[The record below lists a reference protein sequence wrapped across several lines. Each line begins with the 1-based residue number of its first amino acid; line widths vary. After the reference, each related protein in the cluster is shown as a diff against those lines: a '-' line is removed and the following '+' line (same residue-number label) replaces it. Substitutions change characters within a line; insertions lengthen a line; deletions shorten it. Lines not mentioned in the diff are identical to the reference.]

1 MSTTVSVESA
11 SPSPGVHPI
20 APPTSCQLKPSTM
33 AKGAKYKASDEST
46 AAEAAADAALAAS
59 EETLKHGAEAAAE
72 VSEKAEGLLSKIGSA
87 AKAVARE
94 VAMIDDTPSKKKNPF
109 SGKKAEG
116 ETEAEANEEVDPE
129 AAEAAATL
137 QATLEASASMEAKR
151 AARMMTP
158 EEKQAAET
166 EAKAQEIQTASEY
179 EELMSDRLPGVN
191 PKLDFNEAK
200 DRWKEAAVTDINGQY
215 ISVCGSGYNDLEPLG
230 PGIGLWFRTLK
241 SLALYFTL
249 MTLLV
254 GLVIYNFIYLYYN
267 PESDMDEDT
276 MGALARVTA
285 GVMATTD
292 QTDSIGGIDIRTIM
306 LVVVSIDVFCI
317 LCFLIMIAHLKRRQ
331 DRYVEENDDAVVSL
345 PDYSVMVWGI
355 PTDATEEQLVAHF
368 SKFGQLADVVLVKDL
383 GRVMAPRMRRA
394 TQLDYLKD
402 LKIDAAAMTLK
413 HRVRALK
420 VQTRRI
426 ERYQKR
432 VAKTNDKIEK
442 ALEKGFAAVCAFITF
457 TEPESRAVCVDAY
470 NEQWSCC
477 HAETLKFG
485 GKHQLKIKPAPE
497 ASDVMWENVLR
508 KNPLVQLT
516 RKLISFTVI
525 LILCAAAVG
534 VMVYAKDAASN
545 AAPAVSC
552 ATVTPSDL
560 NPNPNLHCAAIWDLN
575 GEDAYNVPTS
585 QARVAID
592 KFVANVDL
600 EKCRNFISGADW
612 ILPLGDYSANNYS
625 VAQNA
630 ALPALAADWTGGF
643 IPESNADECAALT
656 CKKCFCVGQVDI
668 QQVLRDYAFGE
679 TTESGNFCKSIYDQM
694 ALEVSVLIGTILMTT
709 ATNMILMSSAQ
720 VFSQFERH
728 KTISAT
734 ETNCAKY
741 TFAALLVNQAIVPVV
756 IYSFIDALE
765 GFPVLFQGQYGDF
778 ESAWYNKVMVTII
791 STAMVN
797 IVAFPLGA
805 AIPNIQASMS
815 RALFGCCAH
824 SQKKLNAIYVP
835 AEFSLAKRYGQM
847 LCGLFYSIIF
857 LCAAPP
863 LAPAAAVLFSA
874 MYITDKWLL
883 LKFSKRPPMY
893 DHKLNAFF
901 LQTAP
906 YAAWIHLAIATW
918 AFGYYE
924 IPSYIVDPGG
934 LAGSVGVNSK
944 SVTSATAT
952 SDTDLTGAPDQFDF
966 MARVVRLNA
975 LVPFLMF
982 VVVTVALFFARIV
995 DTVVGTL
1002 GAACAGE
1009 EKIDEVPPFDELIFF
1024 GDSRY
1029 EDELVEGELNN
1040 KLSGLRSYRLED
1052 NPKYMK
1058 LFPEVLAA
1066 DGTNKASAKRNAS
1079 APPKAQ
1085 TMA

>member
-1 MSTTVSVESA
+1 VSTTVSVESA

-137 QATLEASASMEAKR
+137 QATLEASASMKAKR
-151 AARMMTP
+151 AAWMMTP

-166 EAKAQEIQTASEY
+166 EAKAQEIQIASEY

-420 VQTRRI
+420 VIFPKSQHC
-426 ERYQKR
+426 
-432 VAKTNDKIEK
+432 
-442 ALEKGFAAVCAFITF
+442 L
-457 TEPESRAVCVDAY
+457 P
-470 NEQWSCC
+470 
-477 HAETLKFG
+477 
-485 GKHQLKIKPAPE
+485 
-497 ASDVMWENVLR
+497 
-508 KNPLVQLT
+508 PLVQFTTAVTFTGNCHNYIHHKCSVCSYSTPIDSRLT
-516 RKLISFTVI
+516 LFFYTRRCKRDASSGTKSAWRRRTIKSERRLKKDSRRCARSSRSRNRNRGRCASTRTTNNG
-525 LILCAAAVG
+525 AAA
-534 VMVYAKDAASN
+534 
-545 AAPAVSC
+545 
-552 ATVTPSDL
+552 TP
-560 NPNPNLHCAAIWDLN
+560 
-575 GEDAYNVPTS
+575 
-585 QARVAID
+585 R
-592 KFVANVDL
+592 
-600 EKCRNFISGADW
+600 R
-612 ILPLGDYSANNYS
+612 
-625 VAQNA
+625 
-630 ALPALAADWTGGF
+630 
-643 IPESNADECAALT
+643 
-656 CKKCFCVGQVDI
+656 
-668 QQVLRDYAFGE
+668 
-679 TTESGNFCKSIYDQM
+679 
-694 ALEVSVLIGTILMTT
+694 
-709 ATNMILMSSAQ
+709 
-720 VFSQFERH
+720 
-728 KTISAT
+728 
-734 ETNCAKY
+734 
-741 TFAALLVNQAIVPVV
+741 
-756 IYSFIDALE
+756 
-765 GFPVLFQGQYGDF
+765 
-778 ESAWYNKVMVTII
+778 
-791 STAMVN
+791 
-797 IVAFPLGA
+797 
-805 AIPNIQASMS
+805 
-815 RALFGCCAH
+815 
-824 SQKKLNAIYVP
+824 
-835 AEFSLAKRYGQM
+835 
-847 LCGLFYSIIF
+847 
-857 LCAAPP
+857 
-863 LAPAAAVLFSA
+863 
-874 MYITDKWLL
+874 
-883 LKFSKRPPMY
+883 
-893 DHKLNAFF
+893 
-901 LQTAP
+901 
-906 YAAWIHLAIATW
+906 
-918 AFGYYE
+918 
-924 IPSYIVDPGG
+924 
-934 LAGSVGVNSK
+934 
-944 SVTSATAT
+944 
-952 SDTDLTGAPDQFDF
+952 
-966 MARVVRLNA
+966 
-975 LVPFLMF
+975 
-982 VVVTVALFFARIV
+982 
-995 DTVVGTL
+995 
-1002 GAACAGE
+1002 
-1009 EKIDEVPPFDELIFF
+1009 
-1024 GDSRY
+1024 
-1029 EDELVEGELNN
+1029 
-1040 KLSGLRSYRLED
+1040 
-1052 NPKYMK
+1052 
-1058 LFPEVLAA
+1058 
-1066 DGTNKASAKRNAS
+1066 
-1079 APPKAQ
+1079 
-1085 TMA
+1085 